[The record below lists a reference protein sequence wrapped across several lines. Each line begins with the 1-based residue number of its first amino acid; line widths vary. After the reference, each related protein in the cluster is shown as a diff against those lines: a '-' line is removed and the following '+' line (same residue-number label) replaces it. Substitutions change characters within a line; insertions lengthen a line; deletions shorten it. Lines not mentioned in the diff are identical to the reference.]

1 MPVRTTATCSLL
13 RQRYLLH
20 RGGIA
25 LVAGIVCALLSLFSS
40 YQQLRQQALQQQ
52 HKAVQQ
58 LRDYFETQQPFSR
71 NWQNRLLTLSHYP
84 CAQVQPQLQ
93 QAATQ
98 DHSARSY
105 LLVQQG
111 QIHCS
116 SSTADEARMLQPY
129 LDLLLQHPPTPMLLK
144 EMAGSAPVLVY
155 WWPHSSQAEQGVLYV
170 QDIYPLTH
178 ILLRPQLPYITGLSR
193 DVSYPYPQTLRS
205 IAPDD
210 ATFATPK
217 ARWQDSAHHVTLNV
231 YGPEGWQLVPLL
243 SGMPVSVALLLG
255 LCVFMLVFHLYSDR
269 HHFSHDLRALIRQK
283 KLRMHYQP
291 LIDCQSGRCV
301 GVEALLRWTPHGIT
315 QSPDAFISQLEQH
328 HLMPHLTHHLMQL
341 IAQDMQ
347 RLPLDNLPAGF
358 RVSVNISPDHFNEPA
373 LLDNTRTLRQALPT
387 QTRLILEI
395 TERSPLHFNASQ
407 IRQLDALQ
415 ALPDVHLAL
424 DDFGT
429 GHCTLG
435 YLNQLR
441 PDYLKIDKRFTA
453 SIDAQGMDTVVLD
466 SIIALA
472 QRLGIALIAEGV
484 ESGVQ
489 AMYLRQ
495 KGVQTLQGFLFA
507 RPMRIEELQEWL
519 QNPMQKFAG
528 ACPLSLESIH

>member
-1 MPVRTTATCSLL
+1 MPVRTSATCRLS

-20 RGGIA
+20 RGSIA
-25 LVAGIVCALLSLFSS
+25 LVAGLLCALLSLFSS
-40 YQQLRQQALQQQ
+40 YQQLRQQAVQQQ
-52 HKAVQQ
+52 QKTVQQ
-58 LRDYFETQQPFSR
+58 LRDYFATQQPF
-71 NWQNRLLTLSHYP
+71 NHHWQNRLLALSHSP
-84 CAQVQPQLQ
+84 CVQVQPQLQ
-93 QAATQ
+93 QAAAQ

-111 QIHCS
+111 QIRCS
-116 SSTADEARMLQPY
+116 SATADEERMLQPH
-129 LDLLLQHPPTPMLLK
+129 LSLLLQHPHTPMLLNDT
-144 EMAGSAPVLVY
+144 AGSTAVLVY
-155 WWPHSSQAEQGVLYV
+155 WWPHSTYADQGVLYV

-178 ILLRPQLPYITGLSR
+178 LLLRPQLPYITGLSM
-193 DVSYPYPQTLRS
+193 DFSYPYPLTLRS
-205 IAPDD
+205 IAADD
-210 ATFATPK
+210 AIFAAPK
-217 ARWQDSAHHVTLNV
+217 VSWQDREHQVTLNL
-231 YGPEGWQLVPLL
+231 YGPDGWQLLPLL
-243 SGMPVSVALLLG
+243 NGMPSSVALLLG

-269 HHFSHDLRALIRQK
+269 HHFRHDLRTLIRQK

-291 LIDCQSGRCV
+291 LVDCQSGRCV
-301 GVEALLRWTPHGIT
+301 GVEALLRWTPHGSI

-328 HLMPHLTHHLMQL
+328 HLMPYLTHHLMQL

-347 RLPLDNLPAGF
+347 QLPPDSLPAGF

-373 LLDNTRTLRQALPT
+373 LLDNTQALRQALPV

-395 TERSPLHFNASQ
+395 TERSPLHFHTDQ

-441 PDYLKIDKRFTA
+441 PAYLKIDKRFTA

-507 RPMRIEELQEWL
+507 RPMCIEELQEWL
-519 QNPMQKFAG
+519 QNPPQKFAG